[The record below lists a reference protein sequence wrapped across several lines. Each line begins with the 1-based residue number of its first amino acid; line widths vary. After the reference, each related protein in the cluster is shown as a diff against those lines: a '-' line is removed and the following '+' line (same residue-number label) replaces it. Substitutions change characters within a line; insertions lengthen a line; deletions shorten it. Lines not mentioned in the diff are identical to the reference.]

1 MIHGLILPELYS
13 VRPNFTP
20 GLLILQRLKCNRGPV
35 VQDHYNLALGLPDH
49 FQTIAQMAIE
59 ILNILCVKSMAGP
72 KDFLLGY

>member
-1 MIHGLILPELYS
+1 MDLFYQNCILSGPIS
-13 VRPNFTP
+13 H
-20 GLLILQRLKCNRGPV
+20 QRLKCNRGPV
-35 VQDHYNLALGLPDH
+35 VQDHYNLALGLPDR